1 MYRLDHSAEYE
12 SPLTRPRLRRSA
24 VEVFLGCQANAH
36 TERAFAQALC
46 RAAEVFFGACDET
59 PLADLPW
66 QDVRY
71 DDVELLKARL
81 VERGYAVSTV
91 NVTLAAVRGLMRHC
105 RRLRLISPED
115 FDDIRDVRRA
125 SGGSLPAGRALSDAE
140 LARVFAEARRL
151 PSPLRERDLAL
162 LAIAFTSGA
171 RRAEIAALDLV
182 DYCSAEL
189 VLTLRATKGRRPRY
203 ARLTAEA
210 ARHVD
215 AWLLQ
220 RGSEP
225 GPLLCP
231 VTAGGRVRAARLS
244 PGAIYRRLRV
254 LSCRAGMRPC
264 SPHDARRTVATRLLA
279 SGADLGTVAR
289 QTGHASL
296 DVLRIYD
303 RRGDDALRRAVDRS
317 LRLPRGEQTWPRC
330 A

>member
-1 MYRLDHSAEYE
+1 MDHAAEHA
-12 SPLTRPRLRRSA
+12 SLPQPPPGRRSP

-36 TERAFAQALC
+36 TKRAFAQALR
-46 RAAEVFFGACDET
+46 RAAAVIFGSCDGT
-59 PLADLPW
+59 PLDELPW
-66 QDVRY
+66 QGIRY

-81 VERGYAVSTV
+81 VERYSISTV
-91 NVTLAAVRGLMRHC
+91 NVTIAAVRGLLRHC
-105 RRLRLISPED
+105 RRLRLLAPED

-125 SGGSLPAGRALSDAE
+125 TGGSLPAGRALSDAE

-151 PSPLRERDLAL
+151 PSPLRERDVAL

-171 RRAEIAALDLV
+171 RRAEIAALDLA
-182 DYCSAEL
+182 DYSSTAL
-189 VLTLRATKGRRPRY
+189 LFTLRAAKGRRPRH
-203 ARLTAEA
+203 AQLTAEA
-210 ARHVD
+210 ARHLD
-215 AWLLQ
+215 AWIRR
-220 RGSEP
+220 RGSEL
-225 GPLLCP
+225 GPLLYP

-279 SGADLGTVAR
+279 AGADLGTVAR

-296 DVLRIYD
+296 DVLRLYD
-303 RRGDDALRRAVDRS
+303 RRGDDTLRRAVDGA
-317 LRLPRGEQTWPRC
+317 LRFPSIERAWPRC

>member
-1 MYRLDHSAEYE
+1 LDHSAAFAPT
-12 SPLTRPRLRRSA
+12 SSSLRPRRSP
-24 VEVFLGCQANAH
+24 VEIFLDCQANHH
-36 TERAFAQALC
+36 TERAFAQALR
-46 RAAEVFFGACDET
+46 RAAGVLFGPCEGTALD
-59 PLADLPW
+59 DLPW
-66 QDVRY
+66 QGIRY
-71 DDVELLKARL
+71 DDIELLKARL
-81 VERGYAVSTV
+81 VERYSIATT
-91 NVTLAAVRGLMRHC
+91 NVTLAAVRGLLRHC

-162 LAIAFTSGA
+162 LAIAFTTGA
-171 RRAEIAALDLV
+171 RRAEIAALDV
-182 DYCSAEL
+182 ADYSSTEL
-189 VLTLRATKGRRPRY
+189 VLTLRTTKGRRPRHVQ
-203 ARLTAEA
+203 LTADA
-210 ARHVD
+210 APHLD
-215 AWLLQ
+215 AWMRH

-225 GPLLCP
+225 GPLLWP
-231 VTAGGRVRAARLS
+231 VGDSKRLRVGRLS
-244 PGAIYRRLRV
+244 SASIYRRLRV

-279 SGADLGTVAR
+279 AGADLGTVAR

-303 RRGDDALRRAVDRS
+303 RRGDEALRRAVDRS
-317 LRLPRGEQTWPRC
+317 LKLPPIERTWPRF